1 MTKQAITVQTLVQAP
16 VEKVWVC
23 FNEPSHIK
31 QWAFASDDWEAPA
44 SKNDLL
50 VGGSFTTTMAAK
62 DGSAK
67 FDFSGVYSA
76 VEKHKLLAYAMSDG
90 RQVRVQFQA
99 TDEGTKVTET
109 FDPEH
114 ENSLEMQKAGWQAI
128 LNNFKKHV
136 EACK

>member
-1 MTKQAITVQTLVQAP
+1 MTKEAIRVETVVQAP
-16 VEKVWVC
+16 VAQVWKC
-23 FNEPSHIK
+23 FNEPEHIMK
-31 QWAFASDDWEAPA
+31 WAFASDDWEAPA
-44 SKNDLL
+44 SKNDVR

-76 VEKHKLLAYAMSDG
+76 VEEHKLLAYAMSDG

-99 TDEGTKVTET
+99 MGEGTKVTET

-114 ENSLEMQKAGWQAI
+114 ENSPEMQKAGWQSI